1 MVAKFA
7 KLGLAAL
14 VMVAAWTATTPASA
28 VWLYWG
34 YVGLSDR
41 PTCFARLEAAARAA
55 RLDNIRVD
63 ADTQVSGG
71 RGDNHSYAVMT
82 CAPGGEY
89 ELAIIMVA
97 TDDDAAG
104 RVLRDE
110 LNAYVTPPATK

>member
-7 KLGLAAL
+7 KAALAAL

-41 PTCFARLEAAARAA
+41 PTCFARLEAAAR
-55 RLDNIRVD
+55 LDNIRVD
-63 ADTQVSGG
+63 PDTQVSGG
-71 RGDNHSYAVMT
+71 RGDNHTYAVMT
-82 CAPGGEY
+82 CAPGGQY

-104 RVLRDE
+104 RTLRDE
-110 LNAYVTPPATK
+110 LNAYVTPATK